1 MNSLLARL
9 RDSSAIKNAPQY
21 LQMSEEES
29 MNNNGSLPS
38 VLLDSVFV
46 DFFKSNYG

>member
-21 LQMSEEES
+21 LQMSEES
-29 MNNNGSLPS
+29 MNSNSSLPS